1 MRLENKIFKKESNWE
16 QKSVNDTKKIRKEE
30 KREINYSSN
39 DIKEDLI
46 QKLEEYKI
54 RLLQENKEFDKTN
67 KETNSLLSKIN
78 SKITELEEEQPT
90 NKRSR

>member
-39 DIKEDLI
+39 DTKEDLI

>member
-39 DIKEDLI
+39 DTKEDLI

-54 RLLQENKEFDKTN
+54 RLLQENKEFDKTS